1 MYKRLTKDYNMEIDF
16 VNNICTFI
24 FDNKEKCSIDI
35 ESKIEINTSNIN
47 IKYKIDDDTKSILIV
62 LKEE

>member
-1 MYKRLTKDYNMEIDF
+1 MYKRLTKEYNMEIDF

-35 ESKIEINTSNIN
+35 ESKIEINNSNIN

>member
-1 MYKRLTKDYNMEIDF
+1 MEIDF

-35 ESKIEINTSNIN
+35 ESKIEINNSNIN